1 MVRDTRD
8 VGNNLNKL
16 WRQEDGRY
24 LAGVHVVKTEKAQY
38 IPTVYLARKDEK
50 GEILTDLAMKLP
62 AAATF
67 EEAMAVGREW
77 ALENLPKA
85 YKFDPNDLEIR
96 LMREPGLG

>member
-50 GEILTDLAMKLP
+50 REILTDLAMKLP

-67 EEAMAVGREW
+67 EEAMTAGREW
-77 ALENLPKA
+77 ALENLP
-85 YKFDPNDLEIR
+85 R
-96 LMREPGLG
+96 GLQVRPQ